1 MKTTNEGGFALR
13 WFIAHASAYPF
24 AYFSKI
30 VSCDDFS
37 SRPDSNSRR
46 IVRTIVSNDD
56 ETITV
61 G

>member
-1 MKTTNEGGFALR
+1 MVYR
-13 WFIAHASAYPF
+13 PCQRISF